1 MYHVIRVGN
10 RIVINNMISLFAVFL
25 ITMSIPAF
33 IYAENT
39 TDKIVFISEQAN
51 NGVYQRSMFLVD
63 GLDGKPVE
71 IIPNKP
77 PLPYFPSLSPD
88 GKEIAFVRSGNI
100 YKMSIAERK
109 LEQLTNNTAQDTQYS
124 ALDWSPDGTK
134 ILFLTA
140 TPKTNPSKNICIM
153 DIQSRRIDQLK
164 SSPTFRAYPHLSPDG
179 SKILY
184 AEGDSPMLKYDLFVM
199 DIASKKVTNIT
210 QTPDVLELYPVWLS
224 NSKITFVSRAVSSPV
239 GMLPVEAFTMNANGS
254 ELRSLK
260 LSFEYNLSGWA
271 WSPDG
276 LKILYTTT
284 TSTTPPPLNFHRNT
298 YLMDVTS
305 GTKNSWMD
313 NATEIDWV
321 RSH

>member
-1 MYHVIRVGN
+1 MYHVIRVRN
-10 RIVINNMISLFAVFL
+10 RIIVNNMISWFVMIL

-77 PLPYFPSLSPD
+77 PLPYFPSLSSN
-88 GKEIAFVRSGNI
+88 GKEIAFIRSGNI
-100 YKMSIAERK
+100 YKMSIAEHK
-109 LEQLTNNTAQDTQYS
+109 IEQLTNNTAQDTQYS

-134 ILFLTA
+134 LLFCTAIL
-140 TPKTNPSKNICIM
+140 KTNLVRNIFLL
-153 DIQSRRIDQLK
+153 DIKSRSVNQLTN
-164 SSPTFRAYPHLSPDG
+164 SPTDKEYPHLSPDG

-184 AEGDSPMLKYDLFVM
+184 AEGEMPKFDLFIM

-210 QTPDVLELYPVWLS
+210 QTPDISEFYPVWLS
-224 NSKITFVSRAVSSPV
+224 NSKIAFTSRPVSSPV
-239 GMLPVEAFTMNANGS
+239 PLTHIEAFTMNVDGS
-254 ELRSLK
+254 ERHSLK
-260 LSFEYNLSGWA
+260 LSFEHNLSGWV

-276 LKILYTTT
+276 LKVLYTTT
-284 TSTTPPPLNFHRNT
+284 TSTPPPPLNFHKNT

-305 GTKNSWMD
+305 GTKSSWVD
-313 NATEIDWV
+313 NATEIGWV
-321 RSH
+321 RPNK

>member
-10 RIVINNMISLFAVFL
+10 RIVINNMISWFAAFL

-33 IYAENT
+33 TYAENMT
-39 TDKIVFISEQAN
+39 GRIVFISEQAN
-51 NGVYQRSMFLVD
+51 NGTYQRSMFLVD

-71 IIPNKP
+71 IIPNQP
-77 PLPYFPSLSPD
+77 PWPYFPSLSPD

-109 LEQLTNNTAQDTQYS
+109 LEQLTNDTAQDTQYS

-134 ILFLTA
+134 LLFCTA
-140 TPKTNPSKNICIM
+140 IPKTNPLRNICIM
-153 DIQSRRIDQLK
+153 DIQSRRIDQLT
-164 SSPTFRAYPHLSPDG
+164 SSSTFRECPHWSPDG
-179 SKILY
+179 SRILY
-184 AEGDSPMLKYDLFVM
+184 AEGELPIHDLFVM

-210 QTPDVLELYPVWLS
+210 QTPDVSEFYPVWLS
-224 NSKITFVSRAVSSPV
+224 NSKIAFVSRAVSSHV
-239 GMLPVEAFTMNANGS
+239 GMLPCEAFTMNANGS
-254 ELRSLK
+254 ELHSLK

-321 RSH
+321 RPN